1 MASDLGII
9 PTNIAG
15 LMHELFI
22 SGNDVGGWMDL
33 KNNFMGSLAG
43 GIPRLANML
52 TAGGGASSF
61 NPYDYDE
68 PRANS
73 ESITEEARM
82 NILEYM
88 IRNNWLSTLEENNN
102 FQWFMNEAKNRN
114 AIRNA
119 IR

>member
-43 GIPRLANML
+43 GLPRLANML
-52 TAGGGASSF
+52 TGGGGASSF
-61 NPYDYDE
+61 NVPG
-68 PRANS
+68 ANS
-73 ESITEEARM
+73 ELITEEARM
-82 NILEYM
+82 DILEYM

-114 AIRNA
+114 AMSGVAR
-119 IR
+119 